1 MDIPSTGP
9 TSLRSNCTDPTDTEE
24 DDEACGGTGGA
35 TDEKVAVSAKAVT
48 TAAAAKRR
56 ADTFA
61 QLTSKEELSQ
71 AKLILVNDRAWA
83 LTMSRL
89 LKIYQYYVKLSVP
102 VSSPT
107 FWKNEKGKF
116 VTFEIYVFPVAS
128 DVIWNSTHIARWSE
142 NKEYLGPFTNVVI

>member
-71 AKLILVNDRAWA
+71 AKLILVNDRA
-83 LTMSRL
+83 
-89 LKIYQYYVKLSVP
+89 
-102 VSSPT
+102 
-107 FWKNEKGKF
+107 
-116 VTFEIYVFPVAS
+116 
-128 DVIWNSTHIARWSE
+128 
-142 NKEYLGPFTNVVI
+142 

>member
-48 TAAAAKRR
+48 TAAAAKMR

-71 AKLILVNDRAWA
+71 AKLILVNDRA
-83 LTMSRL
+83 
-89 LKIYQYYVKLSVP
+89 
-102 VSSPT
+102 
-107 FWKNEKGKF
+107 
-116 VTFEIYVFPVAS
+116 
-128 DVIWNSTHIARWSE
+128 
-142 NKEYLGPFTNVVI
+142 